1 MTDENDKAADARA
14 KSADGAEKTEGSLI
28 KMASKDLSQGVPH
41 MISATRFSIDGFKA
55 CFRHEMAFRQ
65 EMLIGLANL
74 VAVAVLPLKVP
85 TRYAMIVIWLVLICA
100 ELLNSAV
107 EAVVDLVSPERH
119 PLAKRAKDCGSA
131 AVFCVLVAFFGDWG
145 IIAVGLL
152 RDLLRR

>member
-14 KSADGAEKTEGSLI
+14 KSADGAEKTDESLI

-74 VAVAVLPLKVP
+74 VAVLPLKVP

-131 AVFCVLVAFFGDWG
+131 AVFCVLVAFFGGWG